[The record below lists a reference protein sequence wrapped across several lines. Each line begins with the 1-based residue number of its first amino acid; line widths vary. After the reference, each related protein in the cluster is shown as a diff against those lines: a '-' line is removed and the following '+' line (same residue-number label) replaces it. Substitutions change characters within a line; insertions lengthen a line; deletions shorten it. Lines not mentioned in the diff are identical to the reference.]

1 MDKNNPFIRVPDVF
15 VNIPN
20 NPIKHLPSRSKDE
33 FLKDFTPQIYNPSQ
47 KDVDVGPNIQ
57 LKGYLKVAGTTTL
70 NGTTNLAV
78 TNISN
83 TVTITGSGGA
93 TLTIDKTLL
102 NHNMTLMEI
111 DVCSGGVAKKM
122 LILASAPY

>member
-20 NPIKHLPSRSKDE
+20 NTIKHLPSRSKDE
-33 FLKDFTPQIYNPSQ
+33 FLKDFTPQIYNPLQ
-47 KDVDVGPNIQ
+47 KDIDVGPDIE
-57 LKGYLKVAGTTTL
+57 LKGYLKVAGTTT
-70 NGTTNLAV
+70 LAV

-83 TVTITGSGGA
+83 TVTITGNGGA

-102 NHNMTLMEI
+102 NYNMTLREI
-111 DVCSGGVAKKM
+111 DVCSGGVTKKM
-122 LILASAPY
+122 LILASVPY